1 MAMKLRAVIGHSAL
15 VLCVASAWADSPA
28 LGASQI
34 LSMPTGRLEPDGNW
48 RWEASYAKPYVSVGT
63 EAAVLPWLQVG
74 FGVTRI
80 MGTPGF
86 PSGTLFSA
94 NYGDYKDKTSR
105 LRLKIMDESE
115 RLPALAFTV
124 NDPIGT
130 GLFTSRALAASKQI
144 GAFDFSLG
152 YGRGRIDGAFAGVAA
167 QISAVPGLRLL
178 LEKDVNR
185 YKDDK
190 FASLTGIGQ
199 NTQRTAFGAQY
210 QNGPWGMRVAR
221 KAGSTE
227 VAGFVDIDAHTRIRI
242 PKTQARERYRKVAAR
257 PSAADWA
264 ANPDYQR
271 RLVRELAAQGYSQL
285 AVGFNGHTLQITLA
299 HSRYARMSEA
309 VGAAAQTA
317 LWMSPVEAREIAI
330 HTLNSATHLPFA
342 SYRFTDVQA
351 LYEYLTGQRT
361 RDALSP
367 SVGIRFASAAA
378 SVPAPQ
384 EFDAVQALQADL
396 GKEPPSNADLSQ
408 EAQSKDQVL
417 DAAKLSLGQDSA
429 GNFSL
434 EWRDA
439 MGDNSFRLT
448 PKVGTYLNGPGGL
461 QYSLALEAAYD
472 RRFSPHTF
480 GSLVLSRNLY
490 ENVTTLGIQP
500 SDSLLPNVRSRGAF
514 YEVGGIKLDRALVN
528 HFMGL
533 GTGLYGRVSAGIYER
548 AFAGVGG
555 QLLYL
560 PGNQPWAVDAAVDAV
575 AQRSETKPLGLNGYR
590 NTTALG
596 SLHYRLPAG
605 VRLTARAGRFLAGD
619 TGVRLEAKRQF
630 DSGIALG
637 VWFSVTD
644 AKDTTGPVIGT
655 GKVYR
660 DKGISAS
667 IPLDFLL
674 PVHTRSRAQI
684 ALSPW
689 ARDVGQMVES
699 PADLYAL
706 HEDDVAN
713 MEAEDGLGRLS
724 GFDDDTRR
732 TKRSALSIARSPS
745 DTVWAAMVGSAA
757 LARDAQWAKPVAL
770 GAGLVLASSVLDKP
784 LQRLAQRVGN
794 KPVVKASTAIGN
806 ALPVLGMGA
815 AAWLAW
821 DGSDWQRSSVARAGL
836 EAGASAVL
844 AATALKYAVN
854 RARPNESLGHAHFG
868 GQDRANSSMPSRH
881 AAVMFG
887 VLTPFAQHFDAPW
900 LYGLGALT
908 AGARVAGQQHWASDA
923 LAGSLIGY
931 GIGSYFYGQRQ
942 VQPSAHASSQPQLI
956 VTPQLL
962 AVHIAFR

>member
-1 MAMKLRAVIGHSAL
+1 MQTKAGDMKAGVKPTVKLAMQHAAL
-15 VLCVASAWADSPA
+15 ALCVASAWADSPV
-28 LGASQI
+28 LGGSQI

-48 RWEASYAKPYVSVGT
+48 RWEASYAKPYVSVTT

-105 LRLKIMDESE
+105 LRLKISDESQ
-115 RLPALAFTV
+115 RLPALAFTI
-124 NDPIGT
+124 NDPVGT
-130 GLFTSRALAASKQI
+130 GLFGSRALAATKQL
-144 GAFDFSLG
+144 GPLDLTLG
-152 YGRGRIDGAFAGVAA
+152 YGTGRIGGVFAGVAA
-167 QISAVPGLRLL
+167 DVSAVPGLRLM
-178 LEKDVNR
+178 LEKDANR
-185 YKDDK
+185 YETDK
-190 FASLTGIGQ
+190 FASLTGLDKIKQ
-199 NTQRTAFGAQY
+199 PIAFGAHY
-210 QNGPWGMRVAR
+210 QSGAWGMRVAR
-221 KAGSTE
+221 KAGATE
-227 VAGFVDIDAHTRIRI
+227 LAGFVDLDAHTRLRI
-242 PKTQARERYRKVAAR
+242 PKTQERERYRKIAVR

-271 RLVRELAAQGYSQL
+271 RLVRELAAQGFSQL
-285 AVGFNGHTLQITLA
+285 AVGFNGHTLQLTLA

-309 VGAAAQTA
+309 VGAAAQAA
-317 LWMSPVEAREIAI
+317 LWMSPLETREIAI
-330 HTLNSATHLPFA
+330 NTLSSATNLPFA

-367 SVGIRFASAAA
+367 SVGIRLASAAA
-378 SVPAPQ
+378 AVPAAQ
-384 EFDAVQALQADL
+384 EFEAAQAL
-396 GKEPPSNADLSQ
+396 KEDPSIN
-408 EAQSKDQVL
+408 ESKDQIL

-439 MGDNSFRLT
+439 MGDNDFRLT
-448 PKVGTYLNGPGGL
+448 PKIGTYLNGPGAL
-461 QYSLALEAAYD
+461 QYSLGLEAAYD
-472 RRFSPHTF
+472 RRFGPHTF
-480 GSLVLSRNLY
+480 GSVVLSRNLY

-500 SDSLLPNVRSRGAF
+500 SDSTLPNVRSRGAF
-514 YEVGGIKLDRALVN
+514 YQAGGVKLDRALVN
-528 HFMGL
+528 HFVGL

-555 QLLYL
+555 QVLYL
-560 PGNQPWAVDAAVDAV
+560 PGNQPWAADATVDAV

-605 VRLTARAGRFLAGD
+605 VRITARAGRFLAGD
-619 TGVRLEAKRQF
+619 TGVRFEAKRQF
-630 DSGIALG
+630 DSGIELG
-637 VWFSVTD
+637 VWASYTD
-644 AKDTTGPVIGT
+644 AKDLTGPVIGT
-655 GKVYR
+655 GKAYR
-660 DKGISAS
+660 DKGITAS

-674 PVHTRSRAQI
+674 PVHTRARAQI

-713 MEAEDGLGRLS
+713 IESEDGLGRLAGVS
-724 GFDDDTRR
+724 DDTRR
-732 TKRSALSIARSPS
+732 TKRSALSVMQSPS
-745 DTVWAAMVGSAA
+745 DTVWAAMLGSAA
-757 LARDAQWAKPVAL
+757 LAREGQWARPVAL
-770 GAGLVLASSVLDKP
+770 GAGVVLASALLDKP
-784 LQRLAQRVGN
+784 LQRAAQRVGD
-794 KPVVKASTAIGN
+794 KPLVKAGTSIGN

-821 DGSDWQRSSVARAGL
+821 DGSHWQRSAVARAGL
-836 EAGASAVL
+836 EAGGSAVL
-844 AATALKYAVN
+844 AASALKYAIN
-854 RARPNESLGHAHFG
+854 RARPSDGLGNAQFG
-868 GQDRANSSMPSRH
+868 GQGRANSSMPSRH
-881 AAVMFG
+881 TAVMFG

-923 LAGSLIGY
+923 VAGSLIGY
-931 GIGSYFYGQRQ
+931 GLGSYFYGQRQ
-942 VQPSAHASSQPQLI
+942 AQPSANASTQPQLI
-956 VTPQLL
+956 ISPQL
-962 AVHIAFR
+962 VGVQMAFR

>member
-1 MAMKLRAVIGHSAL
+1 MHTAL
-15 VLCVASAWADSPA
+15 VLSVATAWASVWAQSPEY
-28 LGASQI
+28 GVSSI
-34 LSMPTGRLEPDGNW
+34 VSMPTGRLEADGNW
-48 RWEASYAKPYVSVGT
+48 RWEFSYAKPYSSVNT
-63 EAAVLPWLQVG
+63 EAAVLPWLQAG

-80 MGTPGF
+80 IGAPGF
-86 PSGTLFSA
+86 PTGSLFSA

-105 LRLKIMDESE
+105 LRFKLMDETE
-115 RLPALAFTV
+115 RLPAVALSI

-144 GAFDFSLG
+144 GPLDLTLG
-152 YGRGRIDGAFAGVAA
+152 FGSGRIGGVFAGAA
-167 QISAVPGLRLL
+167 WQVGAVPGLRLM
-178 LEKDVNR
+178 LEKDANR
-185 YKDDK
+185 YREDK
-190 FASLTGIGQ
+190 FASLTGIDLVKQ
-199 NTQRTAFGAQY
+199 PIAYGAQY
-210 QNGPWGMRVAR
+210 QSGIWGLRVAR
-221 KAGSTE
+221 KAGTTE
-227 VAGFVDIDAHTRIRI
+227 VAAFVDLDAHTRLRM
-242 PKTQARERYRKVAAR
+242 PKTQERSRTRTVAAR

-271 RLVRELAAQGYSQL
+271 RLVRELAAQGFSRL
-285 AVGFNGHTLQITLA
+285 AVGFNGYTLQLTLA

-309 VGAAAQTA
+309 VGAAAQAA
-317 LWMSPVEAREIAI
+317 LWMSPLETREIAI
-330 HTLNSATHLPFA
+330 HTLSSATNLPFA

-367 SVGIRFASAAA
+367 SVEIRLASGFAPVPAAQELDAVAA
-378 SVPAPQ
+378 SINAPMQ
-384 EFDAVQALQADL
+384 ETLMAESHSKIALM
-396 GKEPPSNADLSQ
+396 
-408 EAQSKDQVL
+408 

-434 EWRDA
+434 AWSDA
-439 MGDNSFRLT
+439 KGDNAFRIT
-448 PKVGTYLNGPGGL
+448 PKIGTYLNGPGAL

-480 GSLVLSRNLY
+480 GSVVVSRNVY

-500 SDSLLPNVRSRGAF
+500 SDSTLPNVRSRGAF
-514 YEVGGIKLDRALVN
+514 YQVGGLKLDRALVN

-533 GTGLYGRVSAGIYER
+533 GRGLYGRVSAGIYER

-555 QLLYL
+555 QVLYV
-560 PGNQPWAVDAAVDAV
+560 PGKQPWAADLAVDAV
-575 AQRSETKPLGLNGYR
+575 AQRSETKPLGFSGYR

-619 TGVRLEAKRQF
+619 TGVRLEAKRHF
-630 DSGIALG
+630 DSGIELG

-644 AKDTTGPVIGT
+644 AKDTTGPVLGT

-674 PVHTRSRAQI
+674 PVHTRARAQI

-699 PADLYAL
+699 PSDLYAM

-713 MEAEDGLGRLS
+713 MESEDGLGRLS

-732 TKRSALSIARSPS
+732 SKRSALSVMQSPS
-745 DTVWAAMVGSAA
+745 DAVWAAMVGSAA
-757 LARDAQWAKPVAL
+757 LAREGRWARPVAM
-770 GAGLVLASSVLDKP
+770 GAGLVLASALFDKP
-784 LQRLAQRVGN
+784 LQRAAQRLGD
-794 KPVVKASTAIGN
+794 KPVVKAGAAIGN

-821 DGSDWQRSSVARAGL
+821 DGSNWQRSAVARSGL
-836 EAGASAVL
+836 EAGGAAVL
-844 AATALKYAVN
+844 ASTALKYAIN
-854 RARPNESLGHAHFG
+854 RARPADGLGNAHFS

-881 AAVMFG
+881 AAVVFG

-908 AGARVAGQQHWASDA
+908 ASARVAGQQHWASDVA
-923 LAGSLIGY
+923 AGGLIGF
-931 GIGSYFYGQRQ
+931 GLGSYFYGQRQ
-942 VQPSAHASSQPQLI
+942 AQPNEKASTQPTLIISPQLI
-956 VTPQLL
+956 GMQM
-962 AVHIAFR
+962 AFR